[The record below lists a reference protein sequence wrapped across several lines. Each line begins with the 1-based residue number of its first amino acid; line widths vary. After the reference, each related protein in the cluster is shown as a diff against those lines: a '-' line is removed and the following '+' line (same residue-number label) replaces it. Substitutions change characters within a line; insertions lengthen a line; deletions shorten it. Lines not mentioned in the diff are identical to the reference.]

1 MGSTGLAVSALQQ
14 RLQQDGYVLEMLGYS
29 DGTFDRAT
37 YNAVTAFQ
45 ASHPG
50 TAKADGKGIYG
61 PATDAALR
69 QEVQ

>member
-1 MGSTGLAVSALQQ
+1 MERVKTGRRGARRVQE
-14 RLQQDGYVLEMLGYS
+14 RRRGS
-29 DGTFDRAT
+29 DGTFDRPT

-45 ASHPG
+45 ATHPG
-50 TAKADGKGIYG
+50 TAKADGKGVHG